1 MAELQHETESL
12 PEVGTRS
19 SLRSIALASLL
30 TVGINA
36 AIPYT
41 HHYGHTISLVEGM
54 MPMGVLMPFLLL
66 IFVVNPLLKMFGK
79 GLQLEPWELII
90 VFSVSYVSV
99 HINELLGRVLAT
111 YAVMHY
117 MATPEN
123 LWAEY
128 AYGLVQPW
136 MVVEDAGDRL
146 AWFYEGLPRNAAI
159 PWDIWI
165 RPTFWW
171 LSFIG
176 AIGVGCV
183 AFGTIIRRQWVE
195 QERLTFPFA
204 QVAEEL
210 AETAGPRGFPEYMK
224 QPLFWIGFSIPALSC
239 SGISGGISTR
249 AGRRFPSGSRIGRS
263 SWVAMFPSSTA
274 ESIF

>member
-1 MAELQHETESL
+1 
-12 PEVGTRS
+12 
-19 SLRSIALASLL
+19 
-30 TVGINA
+30 
-36 AIPYT
+36 
-41 HHYGHTISLVEGM
+41 

-136 MVVEDAGDRL
+136 MVVEDAGRSARLVLRRPSEKCGHPVGHLDSTHFLVVELYRSDRRRMRCL
-146 AWFYEGLPRNAAI
+146 WHHNPKA
-159 PWDIWI
+159 
-165 RPTFWW
+165 
-171 LSFIG
+171 
-176 AIGVGCV
+176 VG
-183 AFGTIIRRQWVE
+183 
-195 QERLTFPFA
+195 
-204 QVAEEL
+204 
-210 AETAGPRGFPEYMK
+210 
-224 QPLFWIGFSIPALSC
+224 
-239 SGISGGISTR
+239 R
-249 AGRRFPSGSRIGRS
+249 AGTTDVPLCTGG
-263 SWVAMFPSSTA
+263 
-274 ESIF
+274 